1 MEKIDLKNP
10 SYKNHLMSSES
21 LVTPYEQTRAGFV
34 ALALEKNRKATPYV
48 EEAKALKSLTR
59 KVRQPTQLLKIS
71 DIRPS
76 IITAAGIS
84 NKAANYLTEKDKT
97 EAIKNLIEKFLKPAG
112 KDFIEELIYRFLLTR
127 GDTLGGSMRNLAGSL
142 GERKFSRT
150 LISTLKIQGI
160 KYCWLHSKSRKWINC
175 TKDDADIELHLK
187 GLNWSAKGAKGA
199 QRTLIYNLTVPV
211 VKKNVDL
218 CLFKAGPEEMIFGTN
233 RKSCH
238 YNYNLYISLGE
249 LKSGIDPA
257 GADEHWKTANTALE
271 RIRNAFFK
279 KQLRPKTFFVG
290 AAIEKSMAE
299 EIYEQ
304 LSNGVLDNAANL
316 TDDDQL
322 VSISDWLINL

>member
-1 MEKIDLKNP
+1 MKNP
-10 SYKNHLMSSES
+10 SYKNHLISGES

-34 ALALEKNRKATPYV
+34 ALALEKNRKATPYI

-59 KVRQPTQLLKIS
+59 KVKQPIQLLNIS

-76 IITAAGIS
+76 IITAAGVS
-84 NKAANYLTEKDKT
+84 DKAANYLTEEDKT

-112 KDFIEELIYRFLLTR
+112 KDFIDELIYRFLLTR

-160 KYCWLHSKSRKWINC
+160 QYFWLHSKSRKWIDC
-175 TKDDADIELHLK
+175 TEDDADIELHLK
-187 GLNWSAKGAKGA
+187 GLHWSAKGE

-218 CLFKAGPEEMIFGTN
+218 CLFKAGPEEMIFGKN
-233 RKSCH
+233 RTSCH

-271 RIRNAFFK
+271 RIRNAFFT

-290 AAIEKSMAE
+290 AAIAKSMAE
-299 EIYEQ
+299 EIYDQ

-322 VSISDWLINL
+322 ISISDWLINL